1 MINKK
6 SMTIPSRF
14 WITKGIGESDVSELS
29 AFDESLMNAGIGYQ
43 NHVLVSS
50 IPPSIEIQPKI
61 VAQQGLTIV
70 PIGDEWKLIPSSTI
84 LYVVRAMK
92 TGKRGNNVATC
103 ISLAKV
109 AINTTDANLEC
120 ILAYEAKGSSLETV
134 EKISLSGLKEMVKR
148 RQAILDESWGKSGYK
163 IISSSLEI
171 TKEYGCS
178 VSFVVMD
185 PFTFKHETYNS

>member
-6 SMTIPSRF
+6 NMTIPSRF
-14 WITKGIGESDVSELS
+14 WITIGIGESDVSELS

-50 IPPSIEIQPKI
+50 IPPSTEIQPKI
-61 VAQQGLTIV
+61 ITQHGLTHV
-70 PIGDEWKLIPSSTI
+70 PIGDEWKLIPSSAI
-84 LYVVRAMK
+84 LYVVKAIK
-92 TGKRGNNVATC
+92 TGKRGDNVATC
-103 ISLAKV
+103 ISLAKI
-109 AINTTDANLEC
+109 AIDTNESTLEC
-120 ILAYEAKGSSLETV
+120 ILAYEAKGSNLEIV
-134 EKISLSGLKEMVKR
+134 EKKALFGLEEMVNR
-148 RQAILDESWGKSGYK
+148 RHAILDESWGKSGYK

-185 PFTFKHETYNS
+185 PFTFKHETYTL

>member
-1 MINKK
+1 
-6 SMTIPSRF
+6 MTIPSRF

-61 VAQQGLTIV
+61 VVLQGLTHV
-70 PIGDEWKLIPSSTI
+70 PVGDEWKLIPSSAI

-92 TGKRGNNVATC
+92 TGKRGDKVATC

-109 AINTTDANLEC
+109 AIKTSDAKLEC
-120 ILAYEAKGSSLETV
+120 ILAYETKGSNLNVV
-134 EKISLSGLKEMVKR
+134 EKIALSGLKEMVER
-148 RQAILDESWGKSGYK
+148 RQAILDESWGNSGYK
-163 IISSSLEI
+163 FVSSSLEI

-185 PFTFKHETYNS
+185 PFTFKHETYTS

>member
-1 MINKK
+1 
-6 SMTIPSRF
+6 MTIPSRF
-14 WITKGIGESDVSELS
+14 WMTKGIGESDVSELS

-61 VAQQGLTIV
+61 VAQHGLTHV
-70 PIGDEWKLIPSSTI
+70 PVGNEWKLIPSSAI
-84 LYVVRAMK
+84 LYVVKAIK
-92 TGKRGNNVATC
+92 TGKKGNDIATC

-109 AINTTDANLEC
+109 AVNTNDANLKC
-120 ILAYEAKGSSLETV
+120 VLAYESKGSNLEKV
-134 EKISLSGLKEMVKR
+134 EKIALSGLKEMVER
-148 RQAILDESWGKSGYK
+148 RQAILDESWGNSGYK
-163 IISSSLEI
+163 HISSSLEI

-185 PFTFKHETYNS
+185 PFTFKHETYTL

>member
-1 MINKK
+1 
-6 SMTIPSRF
+6 MTLPCRF

-43 NHVLVSS
+43 NHVIVSS

-61 VAQQGLTIV
+61 VVQHGLTQV
-70 PIGDEWKLIPSSTI
+70 HVGNEWKLIPSSSI

-92 TGKRGNNVATC
+92 TGKKGDNVATC

-109 AINTTDANLEC
+109 KINTNDAKLDC
-120 ILAYEAKGSSLETV
+120 ILAYEANGSNLEIV
-134 EKISLSGLKEMVKR
+134 EKMALSGLKEMVER
-148 RQAILDESWGKSGYK
+148 RQAILDENWGNSGYK
-163 IISSSLEI
+163 IISSSLAI

-185 PFTFKHETYNS
+185 PFTFKHETYSS

>member
-1 MINKK
+1 
-6 SMTIPSRF
+6 MTIPSRF

-43 NHVLVSS
+43 NHILVSS

-61 VAQQGLTIV
+61 AVQHGLTYV
-70 PIGDEWKLIPSSTI
+70 PVGDEWKLIPSSAI

-92 TGKRGNNVATC
+92 TGKRGDNVATC

-109 AINTTDANLEC
+109 TINTNDVKLAC
-120 ILAYEAKGSSLETV
+120 ILAYEAKGSNLDVV
-134 EKISLSGLKEMVKR
+134 EKKASSGLKEMIER
-148 RQAILDESWGKSGYK
+148 RQAILDESWGNSGYK
-163 IISSSLEI
+163 VVSSSLEI
-171 TKEYGCS
+171 KKEYGCS

-185 PFTFKHETYNS
+185 PFTLKHET

>member
-6 SMTIPSRF
+6 NMIIPSRF

-61 VAQQGLTIV
+61 ITRHGLTHIPV
-70 PIGDEWKLIPSSTI
+70 GDEWKLIPSSAI

-92 TGKRGNNVATC
+92 TGKRGDNVATC

-109 AINTTDANLEC
+109 AINTTDANFEC
-120 ILAYEAKGSSLETV
+120 ILAYEAKGSSQEII
-134 EKISLSGLKEMVKR
+134 EKKALSGLKEMVNR
-148 RQAILDESWGKSGYK
+148 RHANLDESWGKSGYK
-163 IISSSLEI
+163 TISSSLEI
-171 TKEYGCS
+171 TKEFGCS
-178 VSFVVMD
+178 ASFVVMD
-185 PFTFKHETYNS
+185 PFTFKHETYTS